1 MKLITRHIDQITR
14 LCEKYHVENLYIFG
28 SAAKNTSTDRSDI
41 DFLVNFKD
49 IPIENYADN
58 YFDFKSS
65 LEKVLSREVDIIE
78 EKTLSNPYLIE
89 SINKSKI
96 LIYGRETEKM
106 AL

>member
-1 MKLITRHIDQITR
+1 
-14 LCEKYHVENLYIFG
+14 
-28 SAAKNTSTDRSDI
+28 
-41 DFLVNFKD
+41 
-49 IPIENYADN
+49 
-58 YFDFKSS
+58 
-65 LEKVLSREVDIIE
+65 LSREVDIIE